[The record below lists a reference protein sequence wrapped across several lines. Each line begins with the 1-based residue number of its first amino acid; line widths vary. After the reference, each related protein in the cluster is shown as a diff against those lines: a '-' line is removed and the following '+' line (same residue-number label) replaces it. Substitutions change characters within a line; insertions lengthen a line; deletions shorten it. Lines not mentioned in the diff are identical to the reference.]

1 MMEFPPFRLDTAK
14 VCLWRRNAGA
24 DDEYISLAPKAFAVL
39 KYLVEHAGQVVSQNE
54 LLDALWPDTF
64 VQPEVLKT
72 HILGV
77 RSKLG
82 DSAKNPRFVE
92 TLPGQG
98 YRFIAPVS
106 DPPAEA
112 KLTPELPSRKLVG
125 RNAALAE
132 LRKCLERS
140 LQDHWE
146 IVFVTGE
153 PGIGKTAQADEF
165 LRRAAVDFRGVR
177 MARGQCVEG
186 FGSKETYYPMLEAL
200 GRLCAD
206 SGGDTVVQTLAAR
219 APTWLVQFPA
229 LVNREQRETL
239 QREILGATRERMLR
253 EIGEALETIASERP
267 LLLVLEDL
275 HWADPSTVD
284 LISALARRRAPGKL
298 MLIGTYRPVEVTLA
312 ENPLKVV
319 KQDLLVH
326 QLCREIT
333 LEPLR
338 VGEVAE
344 YLEAEARGAAV
355 PEGLAGLIYRRT
367 EGNPLF
373 MVAAL
378 DHMRTRR
385 LIAVENGTWQIKVPL
400 EKIDLVAPKS
410 VRQMIELQIERL
422 SAEEQH
428 VLEVMSLL
436 KKFSLS
442 VTIGSAVAN
451 LEPESLEELLEG
463 LAKRHQ
469 VIRPAG
475 FRDYRDGPSSCYEV
489 VHVLYREVLYGRIGP
504 VRRRKLHKTLA
515 ETAEALHVLGEA
527 EVAAELAYQFEEGGD
542 WPRAVKYLLS
552 AADTAGRRFEPRQA
566 AAILEHALELVNRIP
581 EAERAQ
587 SEIQV
592 LQKLATIYAA
602 SLDSRVVETYET
614 LAARAV
620 HYGLP
625 NVEAR
630 ALLAMAIPLARVSND
645 LYIRARD
652 RARDALSRSGEED
665 TLERAV
671 RRILLRTYL
680 GKGKLDAEELE
691 EAKHLVAKLREAGN
705 RPFLGEVQFGIA
717 YPLFNS
723 SEYRE
728 ALRSAD
734 EGFAILLESYEEN
747 PYLTWNF
754 QIYVHL
760 VVSCHW
766 FLGEWGEALRKIE
779 QRAEMAE
786 KNGDRIS
793 ATIARLERTW
803 IQVDAMDFTGAQQFV
818 ESAHPV
824 VAHIPSLRHYYL
836 IMASF
841 AEVGLG
847 NYRIALEYL
856 LKCRDE
862 MEQNP
867 LMTDWYYR
875 MPLQQAL
882 AEVWLSQGELE
893 KARVEGEEFLKIT
906 LATQEHTYR
915 ALALEVNTR
924 VAIAERDWDRARN
937 CLAKALEAMEGFEV
951 PLAHWRVHATAA
963 ELHRRLGNRDS
974 ADSHRELSRATIL
987 KLANSLPSD
996 VPLRK
1001 TFLSAPVVSK
1011 ILGYGGVPGLRGKKL
1026 TPAH

>member
-1 MMEFPPFRLDTAK
+1 MVEFPPFRLDTVK

-82 DSAKNPRFVE
+82 DSAKNPRFIE

-98 YRFIAPVS
+98 YRFIARVS

-132 LRKCLERS
+132 LRNCLERS
-140 LQDHWE
+140 LQDHRE

-153 PGIGKTAQADEF
+153 AGIGKTALADEF

-186 FGSKETYYPMLEAL
+186 FGSKEAYYPMLEAL

-229 LVNREQRETL
+229 LVRREQRETL

-253 EIGEALETIASERP
+253 EIGEALETIASDRP

-275 HWADPSTVD
+275 HWADPPTVD

-298 MLIGTYRPVEVTLA
+298 MLIGTYRPVDVTLA

-326 QLCREIT
+326 QLCREIA

-410 VRQMIELQIERL
+410 LRQMIELQIERL
-422 SAEEQH
+422 SAEEQR

-463 LAKRHQ
+463 LANRHQ

-527 EVAAELAYQFEEGGD
+527 EVAAELAYQFEQGGD

-602 SLDSRVVETYET
+602 SFDSRVVETYET

-630 ALLAMAIPLARVSND
+630 ALLAMAIPLARVCND
-645 LYIRARD
+645 LYIRALD

-793 ATIARLERTW
+793 ATIARLERSR
-803 IQVDAMDFTGAQQFV
+803 IQLDLMDFSGALQSL
-818 ESAHPV
+818 ESTLPV
-824 VAHIPSLRHYYL
+824 VAHIPQLRRFCM
-836 IMASF
+836 IF
-841 AEVGLG
+841 AGTAEAGLG
-847 NYRIALEYL
+847 NHERALEYL
-856 LKCRDE
+856 LKSGNE

-867 LMTDWYYR
+867 LMTDWYDR
-875 MPLQQAL
+875 MLLQRAL
-882 AEVWLSQGELE
+882 TEAWLSKGDLAQ
-893 KARVEGEEFLKIT
+893 ARVEAEEFLKVT
-906 LATQEHTYR
+906 LATEERTFRGLAFEAR
-915 ALALEVNTR
+915 AR
-924 VAIAERDWDRARN
+924 VAMAERDLPRAQD
-937 CLAKALEAMEGFEV
+937 CTTQALQAMEGYEV
-951 PLAHWRVHATAA
+951 PLADWRVHGTAY
-963 ELHRRLGNRDS
+963 ELYQRMKQRD
-974 ADSHRELSRATIL
+974 AAKKHRELSRATIM
-987 KLANSLPSD
+987 KLADSLP
-996 VPLRK
+996 VEEPLRQI
-1001 TFLSAPVVSK
+1001 FLSAPMVSK
-1011 ILGYGGVPGLRGKKL
+1011 ILGDRE
-1026 TPAH
+1026 TPHSRTKEA